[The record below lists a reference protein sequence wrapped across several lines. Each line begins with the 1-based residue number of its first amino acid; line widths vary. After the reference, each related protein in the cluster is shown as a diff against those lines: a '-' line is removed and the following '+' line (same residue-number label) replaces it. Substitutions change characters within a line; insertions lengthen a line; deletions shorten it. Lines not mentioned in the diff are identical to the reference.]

1 MPTDTTVQHSTPQS
15 EPKVNVR
22 LADNAQDYATP
33 AQTLT
38 PDQSR
43 VLDQLLAP
51 LDRVN
56 SAVRIGFFTRRMAD
70 RNVLIDFLAR
80 PTGARRVRTPE
91 HRKVLCMR
99 LDALTIPEGV
109 QPWQYL
115 TLSIIE
121 SLTEVALPNER
132 IALNELRNEVNKIIR
147 LLRRDPAA
155 AEQPALTFARH
166 FQSAIP
172 KLILN
177 TVSLTNSV
185 FLIILNQVDE
195 VEATASAQWI
205 EASQYFCNVPGCTV
219 LLAAEESGLV
229 DKLNR
234 SAEGADGAAILKQWL
249 TRRVD
254 FASAAAL
261 PRSTGA
267 PAATPVET
275 TQPAAKAVS
284 ASAHEARPGHGED
297 VPATSARI
305 IRDTLQP
312 DTAAIERAIAQWHV
326 AMHSVIR
333 RAEQGLGGS
342 ISATLIA
349 KLVSLRALA
358 PSLYDSA
365 RYDAQMLVALERAA
379 KGDDS
384 SDVYAEW
391 SNQATQHPR
400 LPALFAMEPSFTN
413 FDMRDLATALRVT
426 NADDVLS
433 ATGLDTGTLRV
444 PTGAG
449 RAQKNGA
456 AKSNP
461 AQRFRAAAQNA
472 ESNIAITPALLSTGM
487 FAAIIFLLDRIVK
500 LLIQSLPGGA
510 QGALISPEYLNA
522 SAASG
527 NIWSGGLGVGA
538 ELFGL
543 ALAILITIFW
553 GDARDGAGHAISLGL
568 MIGALASNLFDRL
581 AYGSILNY
589 VHFANLPVFNLSH
602 VALVV
607 GALMLAWSLLRGPD
621 QQEQY

>member
-51 LDRVN
+51 LDRIN

-99 LDALTIPEGV
+99 LDALAIPEGV

-132 IALNELRNEVNKIIR
+132 IALNELRNEVNKLIR

-172 KLILN
+172 KLMLN

-195 VEATASAQWI
+195 VDATASAQWI

-219 LLAAEESGLV
+219 LLAAEENGLV

-234 SAEGADGAAILKQWL
+234 SSEGADGVAMLKQWL

-254 FASAAAL
+254 FASAAAM

-267 PAATPVET
+267 PAAAPAEM
-275 TQPAAKAVS
+275 TQSATKAGPAG
-284 ASAHEARPGHGED
+284 AHDARSGHGED

-312 DTAAIERAIAQWHV
+312 DTAAIEKAIAQWHV

-365 RYDAQMLVALERAA
+365 RYDAQMLVALERAS
-379 KGDDS
+379 KGDES

-433 ATGLDTGTLRV
+433 ATGLDTGALRV
-444 PTGAG
+444 PAGTG
-449 RAQKNGA
+449 RAKKNSKA
-456 AKSNP
+456 ASDP
-461 AQRFRAAAQNA
+461 AQRLRAAAQNA
-472 ESNIAITPALLSTGM
+472 ESSIAITPALLSTGT

-500 LLIQSLPGGA
+500 LLIQSLPSGA

-527 NIWSGGLGVGA
+527 NVWSGGLGVGA

-543 ALAILITIFW
+543 ALAILIAIFW
-553 GDARDGAGHAISLGL
+553 GDARRHRGHAISLGL

-607 GALMLAWSLLRGPD
+607 GALMMAWSLLRGPD
-621 QQEQY
+621 QQEQG

>member
-43 VLDQLLAP
+43 VLDQLLTP

-132 IALNELRNEVNKIIR
+132 IALNELRNEVNKLIR

-166 FQSAIP
+166 FQAAIP
-172 KLILN
+172 RLILN

-195 VEATASAQWI
+195 VDATATAQWM

-219 LLAAEESGLV
+219 LLAAEENGLV

-254 FASAAAL
+254 FASAAAM

-267 PAATPVET
+267 SMVAPAEAP
-275 TQPAAKAVS
+275 QPAVKA
-284 ASAHEARPGHGED
+284 ASTRDARSGHGDD

-312 DTAAIERAIAQWHV
+312 DTAAIEKAVAQWHV

-365 RYDAQMLVALERAA
+365 RYDAQMLIALERAS
-379 KGDDS
+379 KGDES

-391 SNQATQHPR
+391 SNQVTQHPR

-433 ATGLDTGTLRV
+433 ATGLDTGALRV
-444 PTGAG
+444 PAATG
-449 RAQKNGA
+449 RAQKNGKA
-456 AKSNP
+456 ASDP
-461 AQRFRAAAQNA
+461 AQRLRAAAQSA
-472 ESNIAITPALLSTGM
+472 ESSIAITPALLSTGM
-487 FAAIIFLLDRIVK
+487 FAAIVFLLDRVVK
-500 LLIQSLPGGA
+500 LLIQSLPSGA

-527 NIWSGGLGVGA
+527 NVWSGGLGVGA

-553 GDARDGAGHAISLGL
+553 GDARRHRGHAISLGL

-581 AYGSILNY
+581 AYGSILNF
-589 VHFANLPVFNLSH
+589 VHLANLPVFNLSH

-607 GALMLAWSLLRGPD
+607 GALLMAWSLLRGPD
-621 QQEQY
+621 QQEQYQ

>member
-1 MPTDTTVQHSTPQS
+1 MPTDTPVQHSTPQS

-51 LDRVN
+51 LDKVN
-56 SAVRIGFFTRRMAD
+56 TAIRIGFFTRRMAD

-99 LDALTIPEGV
+99 LDALATPDGV

-132 IALNELRNEVNKIIR
+132 IALNELRNEVNKLIR

-155 AEQPALTFARH
+155 AEQPALVYARH
-166 FQSAIP
+166 FQTAIP

-177 TVSLTNSV
+177 IVSLTNSV
-185 FLIILNQVDE
+185 FLVILNQVDE
-195 VEATASAQWI
+195 VDAMASAQWL

-219 LLAAEESGLV
+219 LLAADENELV

-234 SAEGADGAAILKQWL
+234 SSEGADGVAMLKKWV

-254 FASAAAL
+254 FSSAAAT
-261 PRSTGA
+261 PRPVS
-267 PAATPVET
+267 PVAATPAEPAPAVE
-275 TQPAAKAVS
+275 KAR
-284 ASAHEARPGHGED
+284 AGTKPGRSED

-312 DTAAIERAIAQWHV
+312 DTAAVEKALAQWHV
-326 AMHSVIR
+326 AMHAVIR

-358 PSLYDSA
+358 PTLYDAA
-365 RYDAQMLVALERAA
+365 RYDAQMLIALERAS
-379 KGDDS
+379 KGDES
-384 SDVYAEW
+384 SEVYAEW
-391 SNQATQHPR
+391 STQTVQHPK

-413 FDMRDLATALRVT
+413 FDMRDLATALRLT

-433 ATGLDTGTLRV
+433 ATGMDTGTLRV
-444 PTGAG
+444 PAG
-449 RAQKNGA
+449 NERAQKNGKTLA
-456 AKSNP
+456 EP
-461 AQRFRAAAQNA
+461 AQRLRAAARNA
-472 ESNIAITPALLSTGM
+472 ENNIVVTPALLYTGL
-487 FAAIIFLLDRIVK
+487 FAALVFLVDRIVK
-500 LLIQSLPGGA
+500 LLIQSLSGGA

-527 NIWSGGLGVGA
+527 NIWSGGLGIGA

-543 ALAILITIFW
+543 ALAILIALFW
-553 GDARDGAGHAISLGL
+553 GGARRRSAHAISLGL
-568 MIGALASNLFDRL
+568 IVGALASNLFDRL
-581 AYGSILNY
+581 AYSSILNY
-589 VHFANLPVFNLSH
+589 VHLANLPVFNLSH
-602 VALVV
+602 VALLI
-607 GALMLAWSLLRGPD
+607 GALMMAWSLLRGPD
-621 QQEQY
+621 QQDQY

>member
-1 MPTDTTVQHSTPQS
+1 M
-15 EPKVNVR
+15 
-22 LADNAQDYATP
+22 
-33 AQTLT
+33 LT

-51 LDRVN
+51 LDRIN

-70 RNVLIDFLAR
+70 RNMLIDFLAR
-80 PTGARRVRTPE
+80 PAGSRRVRTPE

-99 LDALTIPEGV
+99 LDTLSTPEGV

-121 SLTEVALPNER
+121 SLTEIALPNER
-132 IALNELRNEVNKIIR
+132 IMLNELRNEVNRLIR
-147 LLRRDPAA
+147 LVRRDPAA

-166 FQSAIP
+166 FQTAIP

-185 FLIILNQVDE
+185 FLVILNQVDE
-195 VEATASAQWI
+195 VEPAASGQWM
-205 EASQYFCNVPGCTV
+205 EASQYFCNIPGCTV
-219 LLAAEESGLV
+219 LLAADENELV

-234 SAEGADGAAILKQWL
+234 SAEGADGAAIIKQWL
-249 TRRVD
+249 TKRVD
-254 FASAAAL
+254 FGSAVAAARAADL
-261 PRSTGA
+261 A
-267 PAATPVET
+267 PARAAERVAT
-275 TQPAAKAVS
+275 AAGVS
-284 ASAHEARPGHGED
+284 DVKPGQHGD

-312 DTAAIERAIAQWHV
+312 DTAAIEKAMAQWHA

-342 ISATLIA
+342 ISATLVA

-358 PSLYDSA
+358 PTLYDSA
-365 RYDAQMLVALERAA
+365 RYDAQMLVALERAS
-379 KGDDS
+379 KGDES

-391 SNQATQHPR
+391 ASQTAQHPK
-400 LPALFAMEPSFTN
+400 LPVLFAMEPSFTN
-413 FDMRDLATALRVT
+413 FDLRDLATALRLT

-433 ATGLDTGTLRV
+433 ATGLDTGSLRAPSGANQAQGNGKATNASATRRRSTARNVDSSVTL
-444 PTGAG
+444 
-449 RAQKNGA
+449 
-456 AKSNP
+456 
-461 AQRFRAAAQNA
+461 
-472 ESNIAITPALLSTGM
+472 TPALLTTGLS
-487 FAAIIFLLDRIVK
+487 AALVFLADRIVK
-500 LLIQSLPGGA
+500 LLIQSLPAGPSGS
-510 QGALISPEYLNA
+510 LISPEYLNA
-522 SAASG
+522 NAASG
-527 NIWSGGLGVGA
+527 NMWGGGIGVGA

-543 ALAILITIFW
+543 ALAVLIVIFW
-553 GDARDGAGHAISLGL
+553 GDARRYSGHAISLGL

-581 AYGSILNY
+581 AYGSILNF
-589 VHFANLPVFNLSH
+589 VHLANLPVFNLSH

-621 QQEQY
+621 RQEQL